1 MIFMLRAWY
10 PGNKA
15 KEVME
20 AMKQAPKMPDFI
32 KKWQIF
38 GTADGSKG
46 YKVYNLIYVKEN
58 VSDEAGIFIT
68 KMQQHFTENVE
79 GYTWKIEPVMGM
91 KDSMKVML

>member
-1 MIFMLRAWY
+1 MIFMLTAWY

-20 AMKQAPKMPDFI
+20 AMKKAPKMPDFI

-38 GTADGSKG
+38 GAADGSKG
-46 YKVYNLIYVKEN
+46 YKVYNLIYVEEKA
-58 VSDEAGIFIT
+58 SDEASIFIT
-68 KMQQHFTENVE
+68 KMQHYFIENVE

-91 KDSMKVML
+91 KDSMKAML